1 MDNPLDHTGKVVLVT
16 GGTKGIGRII
26 ASRYAEAGATVVVCG
41 RKPPEDPVGEFVA
54 CDVRDA
60 DQVSALVDEV
70 VARFGH
76 LDVAINNAGGSP
88 YADSA
93 TASPRFN
100 ESIIRLNLLAPLFV
114 AQAANRAMQDQPDG
128 GAILNIASVSGTRPT
143 PGTAAYGAAKA
154 GLLNL
159 TETLAVEWAPKVRVN
174 AVVAGII
181 ATEAAEQNYGDQA
194 TIDRMAA
201 TVPLGRLGTPAD
213 VADTCLYLSSPLAS
227 YVSGSA
233 LVVDGGGE
241 RPAYLSA
248 FDA

>member
-1 MDNPLDHTGKVVLVT
+1 VVLVT

-41 RKPPEDPVGEFVA
+41 RKAPDNAVGEFVA

-60 DQVSALVDEV
+60 DQVSTLVDEV
-70 VARFGH
+70 VGRFGH
-76 LDVAINNAGGSP
+76 LDVAVNNAGGSP

-100 ESIIRLNLLAPLFV
+100 EAIIRLNLLAPLFV
-114 AQAANRAMQDQPDG
+114 AQAANRVMQDQPDG
-128 GAILNIASVSGTRPT
+128 GAIVNIASVSGTRPT

-181 ATEAAEQNYGDQA
+181 ATEMAVQNYGDQA

-201 TVPLGRLGTPAD
+201 TVPLGRLGTPED
-213 VADTCLYLSSPLAS
+213 VAGACLYLSSPLAS
-227 YVSGSA
+227 YVSGAS
-233 LVVDGGGE
+233 LVVGGGGE
-241 RPAYLSA
+241 PPIYLSA
-248 FDA
+248 FESPG